1 MKVFHLFI
9 WMILFGFTSTY
20 GAEPLRLPG
29 ANDIR
34 IIPYLSE
41 YIDCSCSENASE
53 VLKKWKAG
61 QFKKLSGATVV
72 NKGVTDCVHWFAL
85 HVINDSKYRENYL
98 WSFYNDGIKF
108 NVFELDSLG
117 NKIIRSTQGSHFQ
130 RLSERDVP
138 IRPVSFEFP
147 MEAAE
152 EKVFLLRTE
161 VFGRQNLYFPTDIS
175 TKSDILIYELGFS
188 FLLGRYFGFFFFAI
202 VFNLCLFLIL
212 KKRFYAMMLGYI
224 SSLLAFNMIEYLHD
238 VYVIPDGLYAVWTQI
253 PKLTFLALTLYF
265 NVYVF
270 MTFVQQK
277 KYFPNLSKKLILLNK
292 LVLSATLIYLL
303 LHFALNSNTYLVRVF
318 QLIFA
323 ALLLTQTAF
332 LLVNIWYCIKGKS
345 PYIFHYLLGNSL
357 IFLSVV
363 MYLLNTFDIFYFPQ
377 FVRPGNIIFAF
388 SVEIIY
394 LMIVFS
400 VKYKQDFDH
409 FVADLA
415 FAENKRRML
424 ALELVMIQEKERSRI
439 AQDIHDGIGG
449 TLQGLRLLL
458 SAEQLQQKNKV
469 QEMLKD
475 INGDFK
481 RLIHQLAPKN
491 LKSLGLCGSIQHD
504 ALTYG
509 SVPKIELQCFGDEK
523 VMPFDMKIHLFR
535 IYQELITNALKH
547 AIGVTLIEVDL
558 AIDDHEVRLLVQ
570 DNGQGVATCMPENG
584 NGIGMHSIRSRVDYY
599 RGTFDFY
606 LTKSGCSAQ
615 VIIPFKTN
623 VDKI

>member
-1 MKVFHLFI
+1 MKIFHLFI
-9 WMILFGFTSTY
+9 WMILFGFTSIY

-41 YIDCSCSENASE
+41 YIDCSCSENASQ
-53 VLKKWKAG
+53 VLLKWKTG
-61 QFKKLSGATVV
+61 QFKRLSDATVV

-85 HVINDSKYRENYL
+85 HVINDSKHREKYL

-108 NVFELDSLG
+108 NVFELDSLR
-117 NKIIRSTQGSHFQ
+117 NKIIRTAQGSHFQ
-130 RLSERDVP
+130 RLSEREVP
-138 IRPVSFEFP
+138 IRPVSFELP
-147 MEAAE
+147 MEAGE
-152 EKVFLLRTE
+152 EKFLLLRTE

-238 VYVIPDGLYAVWTQI
+238 VYVVPDELYAVWTQI
-253 PKLTFLALTLYF
+253 PKLTFLALALYF

-277 KYFPNLSKKLILLNK
+277 KYLPKLSKKLILLNK
-292 LVLSATLIYLL
+292 LVLTATLIYLL
-303 LHFALNSNTYLVRVF
+303 LHLALNSNTHLVRVF

-323 ALLLTQTAF
+323 ALLLTQTVF

-363 MYLLNTFDIFYFPQ
+363 MYLFNTFDIIYFPQ
-377 FVRPGNIIFAF
+377 FIRPGNIIFAF

-394 LMIVFS
+394 LMIVFT
-400 VKYKQDFDH
+400 VKYKKDFDH

-415 FAENKRRML
+415 FAENKRRQL

-504 ALTYG
+504 ASSYG

-547 AIGVTLIEVDL
+547 ALGVTLIEVDL
-558 AIDDHEVRLLVQ
+558 AIDDHEVRLLVH
-570 DNGQGVATCMPENG
+570 DNGQGVATCIPENG
-584 NGIGMHSIRSRVDYY
+584 HGIGMHSIRSRVDYY